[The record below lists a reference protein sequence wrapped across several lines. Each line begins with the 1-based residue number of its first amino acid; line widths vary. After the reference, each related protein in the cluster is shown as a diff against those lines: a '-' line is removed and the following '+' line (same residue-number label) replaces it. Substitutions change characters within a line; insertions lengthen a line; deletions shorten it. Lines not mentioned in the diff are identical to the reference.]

1 MTNKPKRGILP
12 LAAAAGLLLQAP
24 WPAMAAGDYPNR
36 TIKMVV
42 PAPPGT
48 NLDTLPRIIAEKLA
62 QRWGQTV
69 IIENK
74 PGAAQNLGAE
84 FVARSDPDGY
94 TLLATPQGP
103 LVISQSFFPK
113 LRFDP
118 AAFTPISVFAQ
129 QPLLL
134 AANPRVPYST
144 LPELIAYAKANP
156 GKINFASP
164 GIGSAPHLT
173 GEMLQLGAGVRFT
186 HVPYKGM
193 TPLTV
198 DLLGG
203 QVDIVFNN
211 LGNTLPL
218 ARDGKVKVLAV
229 ANQQR
234 IAELPDVPAIAELY
248 SDFYST
254 SWFAFVAPPHT
265 SPDIAAK
272 LSQAIAE
279 TVRMPDVV
287 ERYQRVGTTP
297 LGLSPADTAA
307 FLKTETERWRKVIV
321 ARHIG
326 PT

>member
-1 MTNKPKRGILP
+1 MIGNGKAFLRIAATALP
-12 LAAAAGLLLQAP
+12 LVGPVAAHAEA
-24 WPAMAAGDYPNR
+24 DYPNH
-36 TIKMVV
+36 TVKIVV

-48 NLDTLPRIIAEKLA
+48 NLDLLPRIIADKLS

-84 FVARSDPDGY
+84 YVAKSDPDGY

-118 AAFTPISVFAQ
+118 AAFTPISIFAQ

-134 AANPRVPYST
+134 VANPRDPYAT
-144 LPELIAYAKANP
+144 LRDLIAYAKANP
-156 GKINFASP
+156 GKVNFASP
-164 GIGSAPHLT
+164 GIGSSPHLT
-173 GEMLQLGAGVRFT
+173 GEMLQLDAAIRFT

-193 TPLTV
+193 TPAMV

-203 QVDIVFNN
+203 QVDIIFNN

-218 ARDGKVKVLAV
+218 IREGKVKALAV
-229 ANQQR
+229 ANPKR
-234 IAELPDVPAIAELY
+234 IAELPEVPAVAELY
-248 SDFYST
+248 PAFYST

-272 LSQAIAE
+272 VSKAIAE
-279 TVRMPDVV
+279 TVALPDVV
-287 ERYQRVGTTP
+287 ERYRKVGTTP
-297 LGLSPADTAA
+297 LGLSPEDTAA
-307 FLKTETERWRKVIV
+307 FLKKETERWRKVIV
-321 ARHIG
+321 ARKLSAQ
-326 PT
+326 